1 MGFSASPAQ
10 PVPHLVLQQGCVA
23 QVFIDGVGGHLGDV
37 LCCLGLDVQGDEAIR
52 HQVMDRLKA
61 LLPHKVLPV
70 IEQSVVQGLV
80 PKPGE
85 REVERVGGW
94 GERLVSKCV
103 CVYCTLRPR
112 CVSLAVSGSL

>member
-1 MGFSASPAQ
+1 MSKRCTVVTHLTVLSLEGDLTGFSASPAQ

-85 REVERVGGW
+85 REVE
-94 GERLVSKCV
+94 
-103 CVYCTLRPR
+103 
-112 CVSLAVSGSL
+112 